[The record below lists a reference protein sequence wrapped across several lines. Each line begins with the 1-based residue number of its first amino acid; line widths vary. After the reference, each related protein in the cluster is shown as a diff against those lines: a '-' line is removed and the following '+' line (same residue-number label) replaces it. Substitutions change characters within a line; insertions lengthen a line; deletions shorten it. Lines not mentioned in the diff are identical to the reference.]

1 MKFVEEKALC
11 NAFWKKYGN
20 RPNILVHQ
28 FECAARHGGVDLL
41 TVESVKNRSGKGS
54 NLQMVS
60 FEFKLD
66 DIEKA
71 ISQAVQDLEFSHK
84 AFIVVPD
91 RKIKVITDKY
101 TDGLRKCRYIGVIT
115 VGLDGRWDLPVRC
128 WAKADKDVH
137 VNQEIMK
144 LMSACAH
151 PIV

>member
-1 MKFVEEKALC
+1 MKFVEERALRD
-11 NAFWKKYGN
+11 AFWKKYGD
-20 RPNILVHQ
+20 RPNILAHQ

-54 NLQMVS
+54 NLQIVS

-101 TDGLRKCRYIGVIT
+101 IDELRKCRYIGVIT
-115 VGLDGRWDLPVRC
+115 VGLDGRWEIPVRC
-128 WAKADKDVH
+128 WAKADKDVR

-144 LMSACAH
+144 MMFSGAMHL
-151 PIV
+151 V

>member
-1 MKFVEEKALC
+1 MKFVEERALRDS
-11 NAFWKKYGN
+11 FWKKYGN

-41 TVESVKNRSGKGS
+41 TVESVKNRSGKGT
-54 NLQMVS
+54 NLQIVS

-84 AFIVVPD
+84 VFIVVPE
-91 RKIKVITDKY
+91 RKIKVIIDKY
-101 TDGLRKCRYIGVIT
+101 TDDLRRCRYIGVIT
-115 VGLDGRWDLPVRC
+115 VSLDGRWDLPVKC

-144 LMSACAH
+144 MMVSGATHL
-151 PIV
+151 V

>member
-1 MKFVEEKALC
+1 MKFIEEKALRD
-11 NAFWKKYGN
+11 AFWKKYGN
-20 RPNILVHQ
+20 RSNILAHQ
-28 FECAARHGGVDLL
+28 FECSARHGGVDLL

-54 NLQMVS
+54 NLQIVS

-91 RKIKVITDKY
+91 RKIKVIKDKY
-101 TDGLRKCRYIGVIT
+101 TDELRRCRYIGVIS
-115 VGLDGRWDLPVRC
+115 VGLDGLWNIPVRC
-128 WAKADKDVH
+128 WAKADKDVR

-144 LMSACAH
+144 MMVSGAIHLA
-151 PIV
+151 